1 MSKKVLKEY
10 LHEVLNEE
18 LRLRNLVDKMYYR
31 KGSFLDSLKSL
42 FRNSIE
48 EVVSHWLESKEDQY
62 DVLFEEDF
70 KQDVMRFSK
79 RVYEKALEKT
89 RGNAEKAE
97 SLLLRTLEVKY
108 ARNLSMLEREYLKRF
123 EEDE

>member
-62 DVLFEEDF
+62 GVLFEEDF